1 MKYKRIDVSK
11 NRFIDIYDDV
21 FDFAEVS
28 KMAMYVKRSAF
39 KLERVPSVDLPD
51 YLKFATLKSE
61 YNIYELLSMGFI
73 LSPNLKF
80 LRDRIRENDLR
91 LHRVYVNLST
101 AQDIYTYHVDGEYHT
116 EPTVLYYVNPIWD
129 PLWEGETHFSDEDGK
144 DIIFSSS
151 FMPNRVV
158 YFSSTIPHKSSQP
171 SFLAKDF
178 RYTLTLK
185 FSSKRTQKHKED
197 FPIADFFLDRDLEI
211 SDVEK
216 NAIEFIRS
224 RSESIPHS
232 GTTLFNHLYNTFV
245 ILKQHGC
252 KSSLCLAGLCHS
264 IYGTEFYER
273 LRITDRRV
281 LQEIIGTEAED
292 IVYRFCNLGD
302 RDAELLN
309 PACFDK
315 DLVHIAY
322 ANLIEEKFRDQCH
335 ESEIISYKN
344 KLIEIEG

>member
-1 MKYKRIDVSK
+1 MKYKRINVSK
-11 NRFIDIYDDV
+11 DRFIDIYDDV

-28 KMAMYVKRSAF
+28 KMAMYVKRSTF

-80 LRDRIRENDLR
+80 LRDRIKEEGLR

-101 AQDIYTYHVDGEYHT
+101 AQDIYTYHVDGEFHT
-116 EPTVLYYVNPIWD
+116 EPTILYYVNPLWE
-129 PLWEGETHFSDEDGK
+129 PLWEGETHFADEDGK

-151 FMPNRVV
+151 FMPNRIV

-185 FSSKRTQKHKED
+185 LSSNRTSKHQED
-197 FPIADFFLDRDLEI
+197 FPIADFFLDRNIEI
-211 SDVEK
+211 SDIEK
-216 NAIEFIRS
+216 TAIEFVKKKTI
-224 RSESIPHS
+224 SIPHS
-232 GTTLFNHLYNTFV
+232 GTTLFNHLYNTFI

-252 KSSLCLAGLCHS
+252 DTELCLAGLCHS

-273 LRITDRRV
+273 IKIDNREILR
-281 LQEIIGTEAED
+281 EIIGSKAED
-292 IVYRFCNLGD
+292 IVFRFCSLND

-309 PACFDK
+309 PTFVDS

-322 ANLIEEKFRDQCH
+322 ANLIEEKFRDQSH
-335 ESEIISYKN
+335 ESEIIAYKN
-344 KLIEIEG
+344 KLTEIKR